1 MLGGPSAAG
10 GARGRALQPSGSF
23 RFSCQVSV
31 DFQAAYDDLNPA
43 DDDYRFYASLAR
55 RMRAGRVL
63 DLGCGTGV
71 LARLLAAGGHAVV
84 AIDPDPEMLR
94 VARGKPGADSVDWR
108 LGYADSSDES
118 SVDLVVMSG
127 HVAQVFVE
135 DEAWKAVLEQLHRAL
150 VPGGTLAFEV
160 RNPTACGWEDWTRET
175 TLRVV
180 ETGEGPV
187 EFWHDT
193 VDVDLPRVTYDT
205 FTKNCDSGVQSRT
218 RNGLAFR
225 DRLTLRAS
233 LLSTGYEITAEFGNW
248 DESPLTK
255 SSPEIIVLAR
265 RR

>member
-1 MLGGPSAAG
+1 M
-10 GARGRALQPSGSF
+10 SF
-23 RFSCQVSV
+23 G
-31 DFQAAYDDLNPA
+31 FQAAYDDLNPA
-43 DDDYRFYASLAR
+43 DDDYRFYASLAQEL
-55 RMRAGRVL
+55 RAARVL

-84 AIDPDPEMLR
+84 GIDPDPEMLR
-94 VARGKPGADSVDWR
+94 VARAKPGAGSVDWR
-108 LGYADSSDES
+108 LGYAGSADASSADM
-118 SVDLVVMSG
+118 VVMTG
-127 HVAQVFVE
+127 HVAQIFIE
-135 DEAWKAVLEQLHRAL
+135 DEDWHAVLVQLHRAL

-160 RNPTACGWEDWTRET
+160 RNPAARGWEAWTREK

-180 ETGEGPV
+180 ETGEGAV

-205 FTKNCDSGVQSRT
+205 FTKNRDSGVESRT

-225 DRLTLRAS
+225 NQQALRAS
-233 LLSTGYEITAEFGNW
+233 LLSTGYDVTAEFGDW
-248 DESPLTK
+248 DESSLTD